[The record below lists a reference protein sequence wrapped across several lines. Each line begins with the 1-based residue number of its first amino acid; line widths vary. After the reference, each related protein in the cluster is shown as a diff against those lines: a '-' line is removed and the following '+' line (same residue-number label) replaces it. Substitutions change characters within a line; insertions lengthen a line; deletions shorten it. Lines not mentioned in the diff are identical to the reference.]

1 MLNSMLID
9 IWTLG
14 SLFLDMLTWL
24 LGGKELLKEFQDFV
38 QVQYITGGLR
48 KMFYQILELQSQRP
62 DSVHIR
68 DNLSK
73 VMVSEN
79 EVYNSSMKDSDI
91 PRTPNETSGM
101 EFS

>member
-1 MLNSMLID
+1 MIID

-38 QVQYITGGLR
+38 QVQYITGGLC
-48 KMFYQILELQSQRP
+48 KMFYQILELQSQGP

-68 DNLSK
+68 EELAEVTVSK
-73 VMVSEN
+73 
-79 EVYNSSMKDSDI
+79 D
-91 PRTPNETSGM
+91 RCA
-101 EFS
+101 